1 MRRLILSL
9 AIGLFAAPGLA
20 LAQQASTLERQMTAE
35 EFKAAGL
42 DKLSA
47 AELANLNAWLE
58 RRVEART
65 RTAVDEAVAKAT
77 EQAREE
83 GRKEVVQKNRGF
95 FDFGSDEP
103 IVSTIRGEFNGFGSG
118 RKYQLDNDQLWEQID
133 AAQLS
138 GVRKTNPKVTIK
150 PGLLGVWWMK
160 IDGYNTQAKVR
171 RIK

>member
-1 MRRLILSL
+1 MHAKRSFTLLF
-9 AIGLFAAPGLA
+9 GLLLLLPFAASAQDA
-20 LAQQASTLERQMTAE
+20 LQDKMTPA

-42 DKLSA
+42 DKLTP
-47 AELANLNAWLE
+47 AELASLNAWLQGKVTE
-58 RRVEART
+58 ETRKAASEA
-65 RTAVDEAVAKAT
+65 
-77 EQAREE
+77 
-83 GRKEVVQKNRGF
+83 RKEVEQKNRGF

-133 AAQLS
+133 ASQLS